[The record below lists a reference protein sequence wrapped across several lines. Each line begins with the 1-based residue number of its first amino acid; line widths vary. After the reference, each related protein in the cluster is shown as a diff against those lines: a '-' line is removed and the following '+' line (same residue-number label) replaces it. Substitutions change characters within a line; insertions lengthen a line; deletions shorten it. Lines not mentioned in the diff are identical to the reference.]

1 MKYCLVLIR
10 KVNLTVNNMDKEQKA
25 SHGIKIS
32 QQNVDIKDA
41 DLKDIQKPASKTR
54 KQFLPHLLY
63 AMALPYFFGART
75 QVERYKTASSTLKQ
89 QPVKSVQ
96 TCLHEVSCLFED
108 LATVSKYAEMCGQT
122 HELHSLWLDVRNHIR
137 HDVREE
143 FDNELDKR
151 KNERAKRLGLNEKL
165 QTSIGFVPET
175 ITVGG
180 TQIAITTIND
190 YLSWA
195 ENVIGGVLKEA
206 EEKGWIK

>member
-1 MKYCLVLIR
+1 V
-10 KVNLTVNNMDKEQKA
+10 A
-25 SHGIKIS
+25 SHGVKIS
-32 QQNVDIKDA
+32 QQGVDIKNA
-41 DLKDIQKPASKTR
+41 NLKDVQKAETNDGKR
-54 KQFLPHLLY
+54 FLPHLLY

-75 QVERYKTASSTLKQ
+75 QILRYQTAASTLKQ
-89 QPVKSVQ
+89 QPVTSVQ

-108 LATVSKYAEMCGQT
+108 LATVSKYAEMCGHT

-143 FDNELDKR
+143 LDNESDKR

-165 QTSIGFVPET
+165 QTSISFTPEA

-180 TQIAITTIND
+180 TQIAITTVND

-206 EEKGWIK
+206 QEKGWIK